1 MSAFSI
7 SSSDG
12 LIPLIIHEISKTK
25 SKIFVIPSCVMSP
38 IVSTEQ
44 SKLVKNLDA
53 VEGWVIK
60 ELQLEKSFKIYF
72 YATIGIYRWL
82 ISKYF

>member
-1 MSAFSI
+1 VFEDIISASMVISKISKALSCIISAFSI

-53 VEGWVIK
+53 VEG
-60 ELQLEKSFKIYF
+60 
-72 YATIGIYRWL
+72 
-82 ISKYF
+82 